1 MINDLIIIY
10 YSIWTNK
17 KFQSLKIF
25 KITKF
30 GNRER
35 SSNANMKI
43 KRSSKMFKS
52 KHMKIGK

>member
-25 KITKF
+25 KIKKF